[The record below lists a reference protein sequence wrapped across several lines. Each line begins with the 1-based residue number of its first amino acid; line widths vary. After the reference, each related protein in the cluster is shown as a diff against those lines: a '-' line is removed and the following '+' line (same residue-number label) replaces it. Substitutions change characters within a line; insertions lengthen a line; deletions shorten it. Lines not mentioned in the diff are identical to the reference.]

1 MTGSLLVFE
10 NPDKKINAVDY
21 YKNEEYNLEIGDDII
36 YESDDMSDEEIIE
49 WAEDHGYLEEEEG
62 YVDEDGDP
70 NIESLRELKRTNEE
84 EYSLGRNTDAAEK
97 AALLKSQSFQSKIVS
112 KKDAQERNKKCK

>member
-84 EYSLGRNTDAAEK
+84 E
-97 AALLKSQSFQSKIVS
+97 
-112 KKDAQERNKKCK
+112 